1 MTRHCRT
8 GCPTQN
14 HTSYAA
20 CCRGLQLN
28 SGEDRTF
35 KQRAWDAELQ
45 AYRNAVSEGIQPD
58 GTSMA
63 KIDAAKKKS
72 DAVGVAYG
80 G

>member
-1 MTRHCRT
+1 MCRV

-14 HTSYAA
+14 HRSYAE

-35 KQRAWDAELQ
+35 RQRAWDAELS
-45 AYRNAVSEGIQPD
+45 AYRGAVAEGIQPD

-72 DAVGVAYG
+72 DALGVAYG